1 MTANRPFSQADL
13 RAKDA
18 ADPLNWTRGEFELPS
33 AKECGGTTG
42 MSLPPDSL
50 RSTLAVK
57 YLVPHGVAGVH
68 SGIYNSVN
76 VVESSPHL
84 TVISPAHRKSSAST
98 LI

>member
-13 RAKDA
+13 KAKDA

-68 SGIYNSVN
+68 SGIYNSFK
-76 VVESSPHL
+76 SISLAHHRSPG
-84 TVISPAHRKSSAST
+84 ST